1 MHPNR
6 KNKWSRAPEIP
17 RPNPASPSRLSSP
30 NDHCHPERSEGSAFY
45 DRHARSLAKKT
56 HKTTLSSGHG
66 FNRVN
71 NLGAQRLPLGGLP
84 AEPSPNP
91 TIQLSL
97 LIENDSRD

>member
-1 MHPNR
+1 MHSNR
-6 KNKWSRAPEIP
+6 QNKWSRAPEFRTQTR
-17 RPNPASPSRLSSP
+17 RPPSRLSSP
-30 NDHCHPERSEGSAFY
+30 NDHCHPERSEGSAVY

-56 HKTTLSSGHG
+56 HKTALSSGRG

-84 AEPSPNP
+84 AEPSPDP

-97 LIENDSRD
+97 LIEND